1 MLIRLRSGLQD
12 LELVVNR
19 NVLLPVK
26 VGHDDLQRV
35 ISLAGQTVDPLKAK
49 PALSLKM
56 IRL

>member
-26 VGHDDLQRV
+26 VGHDDLQLV
-35 ISLAGQTVDPLKAK
+35 ISLAGQTVDPLKAQ
-49 PALSLKM
+49 PALS
-56 IRL
+56 